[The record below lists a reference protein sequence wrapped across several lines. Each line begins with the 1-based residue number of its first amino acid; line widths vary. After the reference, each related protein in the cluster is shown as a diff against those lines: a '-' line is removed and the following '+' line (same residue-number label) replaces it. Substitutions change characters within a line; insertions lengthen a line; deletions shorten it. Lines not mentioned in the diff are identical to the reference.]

1 MFVFYAFSF
10 DADFPFG
17 FLFFFSQNPN
27 SKRSKTEKKVMK
39 RSTVGTKFP
48 LGILELCKIDP
59 FIPFQLLK
67 QKNRIFILWLD
78 FEREKNS
85 M

>member
-1 MFVFYAFSF
+1 ML
-10 DADFPFG
+10 
-17 FLFFFSQNPN
+17 FLLMLIFLLVFFFFFFKIQTARDQKP
-27 SKRSKTEKKVMK
+27 KKKVMK

-85 M
+85 I